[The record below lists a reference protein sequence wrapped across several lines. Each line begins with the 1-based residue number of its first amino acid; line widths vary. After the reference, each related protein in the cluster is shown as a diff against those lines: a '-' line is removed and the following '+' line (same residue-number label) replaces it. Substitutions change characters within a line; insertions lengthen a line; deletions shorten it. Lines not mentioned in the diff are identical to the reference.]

1 MQEPWSINEVAMIV
15 ADYFDMLVKELKRIP
30 YNKSEHR
37 RRILPLLKNRSQ
49 GSVEF
54 KHQNISAI
62 LINHGMPY
70 ISGYLPRH
78 NYQSILEHEVINYLK
93 NHIEIQSEFH
103 RFVESELINSQKS
116 INFERI
122 VVTPPQKS
130 TFSEPIPIYQETSFQ
145 INYLER
151 ENRNKVL
158 GYNGEALVIDFE
170 KWSLKKNGYQSLA
183 DQIVWVSKNEGD
195 GAGYDILSKNFN
207 GSNKY
212 IEVKTTR
219 LGKDTPFYFSSNELR
234 FSLRYPDD
242 YQLYRL
248 YNFDS
253 EARLFQLNGPLD
265 KICNSVPTMYKGFF

>member
-1 MQEPWSINEVAMIV
+1 MQVPWSNNEVALIV
-15 ADYFDMLVKELKRIP
+15 TDYFDMLVKELKRIP
-30 YNKSEHR
+30 FNKAEHR
-37 RRILPLLKNRSQ
+37 RRLLPLLKNRSQ

-78 NYQSILEHEVINYLK
+78 NYQSILEHEVVNYLT
-93 NHIEIQSEFH
+93 NHSELLPEFH
-103 RFVESELINSQKS
+103 RFVESDLINSQES
-116 INFERI
+116 INYERI

-130 TFSEPIPIYQETSFQ
+130 PSSEPIPVYREPNFQ

-151 ENRNKVL
+151 ENRNRVL
-158 GYNGEALVIDFE
+158 GQNGEALVFDFE
-170 KWSLKKNGYQSLA
+170 KWHLKKNGYKSLA
-183 DQIVWVSKNEGD
+183 DQIVWVSRMEGD

-219 LGKDTPFYFSSNELR
+219 LGKDTPFYFSSNELQ
-234 FSLRYPDD
+234 FSLRQSAD
-242 YQLYRL
+242 YHLYRL
-248 YNFDS
+248 YNFDR